1 MIEIVIVMADL
12 ICSKFTADK
21 NYNSTVNNSAIS
33 RKFLIG
39 AQMDIGNVKKT
50 NQDSLSVKILNTA
63 QGKMMFAV
71 LCDGMG
77 GLAKGE
83 VASASVVRA
92 FDNWVQTQTVEVI
105 ISSIG
110 TYTGS
115 MTDTFSITQAVLT
128 EAVLS
133 QNIYLYDGK
142 AKTPSV
148 TVKKGIATPALPGIK
163 L

>member
-1 MIEIVIVMADL
+1 
-12 ICSKFTADK
+12 
-21 NYNSTVNNSAIS
+21 
-33 RKFLIG
+33 
-39 AQMDIGNVKKT
+39 
-50 NQDSLSVKILNTA
+50 
-63 QGKMMFAV
+63 
-71 LCDGMG
+71 
-77 GLAKGE
+77 
-83 VASASVVRA
+83 
-92 FDNWVQTQTVEVI
+92 
-105 ISSIG
+105 
-110 TYTGS
+110 